1 MPLELFFLWI
11 ILRLGT
17 NFKEELDMSKIKNN
31 AKKKFP
37 LIVAVRGQLE
47 QRAQWLY
54 LLSDEAKKRGLDPDD
69 FASEAITRCGSYM
82 GNNLV
87 KKGNTKSLKGLKKT
101 LFTKGAQWIF
111 EMDVV
116 KSTDTELSLDFHYCP
131 LVEGW
136 KKMGCTDEEIAELCD
151 IAMCGDHAIGKEY
164 DAVLDLPKCI
174 AKGDD
179 ICALRYHK

>member
-1 MPLELFFLWI
+1 MSI
-11 ILRLGT
+11 IK
-17 NFKEELDMSKIKNN
+17 NHSKI
-31 AKKKFP
+31 KFP

-54 LLSDEAKKRGLDPDD
+54 LLTDEAKKKGLQPSE
-69 FASEAITRCGSYM
+69 FAPAAITRCGSCQ
-82 GNNLV
+82 GKGLV
-87 KKGNTKSLKGLKKT
+87 AKGKTKSLKGLKKT

-116 KSTDTELSLDFHYCP
+116 KSTDEELSLDFHYCP

-136 KKMGCTDEEIAELCD
+136 KKMGCSDEEIAELCD
-151 IAMCGDHAIGKEY
+151 IAMCGDHAIGREY

-174 AKGDD
+174 AKGDE